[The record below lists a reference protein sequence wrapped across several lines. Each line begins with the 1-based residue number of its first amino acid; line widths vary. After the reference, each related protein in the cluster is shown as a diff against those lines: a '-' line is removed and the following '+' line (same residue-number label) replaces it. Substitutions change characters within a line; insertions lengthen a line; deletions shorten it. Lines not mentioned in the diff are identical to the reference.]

1 MMVFFRRSALNSLCH
16 SFCLIVLLSASNVQA
31 SEDDYLKM
39 LESEAEDV
47 TLDQSGQLKDTQQIS
62 DDDSGITKTDWN
74 WEGNLEGDVLP
85 QGLAQNEFAT
95 LLKQH
100 FYGTFVFYRK
110 LNSVDQNTVY
120 YHYTKATPAELEIIR
135 QDILNHLRQ

>member
-1 MMVFFRRSALNSLCH
+1 MMVFFSRSVFSSLC
-16 SFCLIVLLSASNVQA
+16 LIILLSTFNAQA
-31 SEDDYLKM
+31 SDDDYLKM

-47 TLDQSGQLKDTQQIS
+47 KLDQSGQIKDKQQVS
-62 DDDSGITKTDWN
+62 EEGSGITKTDWS
-74 WEGNLEGDVLP
+74 WEGEIEGDVLP
-85 QGLAQNEFAT
+85 PGLAQDEFAT

-120 YHYTKATPAELEIIR
+120 YHYTKASSAELEPIR